1 MPKPQTS
8 IHPLSRWL
16 AAAADKSIL
25 LRSVKTA
32 CVVGCI
38 LAAINHGPELLAGS
52 LEFEKLV
59 RILLTFLIPF
69 SVATFA
75 GVAGKL
81 SQQKQRIKAN
91 DTLDHDNAAS
101 RELLDTLGILERM
114 PFPVLQV
121 TYEGMLMYFNPAANS
136 IQRNL
141 NLSIGGKLPSALR
154 DPIKASLKSPRSE
167 NIKISCAEKIFELQM
182 VSIPEHQLVNLYAVD
197 VNSHFANL
205 SDYTP
210 RV

>member
-1 MPKPQTS
+1 
-8 IHPLSRWL
+8 
-16 AAAADKSIL
+16 
-25 LRSVKTA
+25 
-32 CVVGCI
+32 
-38 LAAINHGPELLAGS
+38 
-52 LEFEKLV
+52 
-59 RILLTFLIPF
+59 
-69 SVATFA
+69 
-75 GVAGKL
+75 
-81 SQQKQRIKAN
+81 
-91 DTLDHDNAAS
+91 
-101 RELLDTLGILERM
+101 
-114 PFPVLQV
+114 
-121 TYEGMLMYFNPAANS
+121 MYFNPAANS